1 MSVAEKPNAATL
13 SYVGFWLRV
22 WANIIDSFL
31 VAIIIYPILFVVY
44 GLDYVTSES
53 FIEGPVDALLNFGFP
68 FVWTMLFWTFKQAT
82 PGKMA
87 IGARVV
93 DARTGGKPSTAQFL
107 GRYFA
112 YLLSFV
118 GLLLGYVWVAFD
130 PRKQGWHD
138 KLASTVVVRAARPGP
153 EPVTFTDTRNA
164 RTSSRV

>member
-1 MSVAEKPNAATL
+1 MSVAEKPNAETL
-13 SYVGFWLRV
+13 SYVGFWLRF

-31 VAIIIYPILFVVY
+31 VAIIIYPVLFVVY
-44 GLDYVTSES
+44 GLDYLTSDD
-53 FIEGPVDALLNFGFP
+53 IIKGPVDVVLNFVFP
-68 FVWTMLFWTFKQAT
+68 LVWTMMFWMFKQAT

-93 DARTGGKPSTAQFL
+93 DARTGGKPSFGQFT

-112 YLLSFV
+112 YVLSFL
-118 GLLLGYVWVAFD
+118 GLTLGYLWVAFD

-153 EPVTFTDTRNA
+153 EPVTFTDTGPRA
-164 RTSSRV
+164 